1 MNELKSNL
9 KKGLTYALCFWIVYK
24 LLNALW
30 YAGSS
35 SQEAQTKIAQ
45 DEYARQQQKSAEL
58 MTKTE
63 KQFKRMDALITKQEE
78 NARRFDA
85 VMTQMEKTFQK

>member
-1 MNELKSNL
+1 MNELKSYL
-9 KKGLTYALCFWIVYK
+9 KKGLTYALCFWVVYK

-35 SQEAQTKIAQ
+35 SQEDQAKTAQ
-45 DEYARQQQKSAEL
+45 DEYVRQQKKAAEL
-58 MTKTE
+58 MTE
-63 KQFKRMDALITKQEE
+63 SERQFNRMDALMTKQEE

-85 VMTQMEKTFQK
+85 VITQMEKAFQK